1 MKFRRRKLLCI
12 NLWSSGGGIFV
23 YILLWQHNVN
33 IFAKMAG
40 EIPKAPSSVPP
51 TNQRAH
57 YPNPP
62 ELGENWKRVQF
73 PNPPDSHNPDPS
85 TLREQWKFA
94 IRQYSRWYSQA
105 WGTAILA
112 GVSFFALGWFIKGS
126 NPLPSLSTSKSNESK
141 KNDDKE
147 TQPNSWLLIIQKC
160 VYAQMKPSAECWV
173 CEDVLERS
181 HLFCFLHPVVER
193 SFIWFFSCN

>member
-1 MKFRRRKLLCI
+1 
-12 NLWSSGGGIFV
+12 
-23 YILLWQHNVN
+23 
-33 IFAKMAG
+33 MAG

-51 TNQRAH
+51 TNPRAH

-126 NPLPSLSTSKSNESK
+126 NPLPSLSTSKSNESN

-147 TQPNSWLLIIQKC
+147 TQPTSWLLIIQKC
-160 VYAQMKPSAECWV
+160 VYVQMKPSAECWV

-181 HLFCFLHPVVER
+181 HLFCFLHPVAER
-193 SFIWFFSCN
+193 SFIRFFSCN